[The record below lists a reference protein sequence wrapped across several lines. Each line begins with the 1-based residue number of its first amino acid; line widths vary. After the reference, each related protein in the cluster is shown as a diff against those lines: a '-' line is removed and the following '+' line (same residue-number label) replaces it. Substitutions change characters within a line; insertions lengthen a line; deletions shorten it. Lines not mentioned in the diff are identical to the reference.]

1 MKNPLPLI
9 ARSVALEEFSRDP
22 WVHWALVPQ
31 NSTPRPTLPVAESPP
46 RDVLRMLAKW
56 ERLPLKA
63 VVFTLAM
70 LSPMT
75 VMAVAFALRPEIP
88 AYNDAIMA

>member
-1 MKNPLPLI
+1 
-9 ARSVALEEFSRDP
+9 
-22 WVHWALVPQ
+22 
-31 NSTPRPTLPVAESPP
+31 
-46 RDVLRMLAKW
+46 MLAKW

-88 AYNDAIMA
+88 AYNDAIMSCSLRVFSVVNTRYSVAAGAAA